1 MNPEFYQWLSLI
13 LGLGLILMV
22 IFSMIYLINYIELI
36 KSNPCLLCEEQGY
49 NCFKWDFLD

>member
-36 KSNPCLLCEEQGY
+36 KSNPCELCKKQGY